1 METTIIKF
9 AITVLVSEDT
19 VGYHAFIPAFK
30 GLHSYGDSPE
40 EAADNAAQ
48 AAVAYIKSMIKHG
61 EPIPIPYIVED
72 DKELKD
78 KFTFDVAY
86 TKEILVS

>member
-1 METTIIKF
+1 MKTTNMTFAVTVFIKK
-9 AITVLVSEDT
+9 DT
-19 VGYHAFIPAFK
+19 IGYHAFIPAFK

-61 EPIPIPYIVED
+61 EPIPIPG
-72 DKELKD
+72 
-78 KFTFDVAY
+78 A
-86 TKEILVS
+86 